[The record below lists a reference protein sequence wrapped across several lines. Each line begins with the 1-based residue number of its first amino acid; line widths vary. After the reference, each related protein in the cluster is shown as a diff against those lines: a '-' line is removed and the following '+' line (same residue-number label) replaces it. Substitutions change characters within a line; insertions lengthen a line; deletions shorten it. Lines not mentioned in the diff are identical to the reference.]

1 MYEII
6 KELTKSFKCERPV
19 CGLVICIKDSV
30 TNRLRARDR
39 FRKSFGRKMSLLL
52 DNILLEHLIGKYML
66 QMLSLELRVRDTDLK

>member
-19 CGLVICIKDSV
+19 YGLVICVKDSV

-52 DNILLEHLIGKYML
+52 NNILLEHLIGK
-66 QMLSLELRVRDTDLK
+66 